1 MAILISITSVN
12 PKMVQIFTLS
22 QLTSF
27 LISTIY
33 DETFQDFLVV
43 LFVCL
48 TYLAVIN
55 IEAITKDVSTRSFQR
70 WNVSL
75 YWIRQWKKNYFA
87 VQEYVKEIDRFYGPI
102 LIITF
107 AKISVHTIVAC
118 YIFIA
123 AVFQN
128 ETVNPL
134 ASIMKTATNIIL
146 VVGPIIAAQKMGK
159 KVIWVKY
166 LKLVYYFHPSFND
179 CCERFQI

>member
-1 MAILISITSVN
+1 MGLSVSMISLGPQTVKIMTSQYMTLYFTSAIYNES
-12 PKMVQIFTLS
+12 
-22 QLTSF
+22 
-27 LISTIY
+27 
-33 DETFQDFLVV
+33 FQDFLMA

-48 TYLAVIN
+48 VHLAAIN
-55 IEAITKDVSTRSFQR
+55 IEAITKDVSIRSFQR
-70 WNVSL
+70 RSVSL

-134 ASIMKTATNIIL
+134 ASIMKTGTNIIL
-146 VVGPIIAAQKMGK
+146 VVGPIIAAQKMRK

>member
-1 MAILISITSVN
+1 
-12 PKMVQIFTLS
+12 MVQIFTLS

-48 TYLAVIN
+48 TYLAAIN

-70 WNVSL
+70 RNVSL

-87 VQEYVKEIDRFYGPI
+87 VQEYVKEVDRFYGPI

-118 YIFIA
+118 YMFIA

-128 ETVNPL
+128 KTENPL
-134 ASIMKTATNIIL
+134 GYIVKTTTNIIL
-146 VVGPIIAAQKMGK
+146 AAGFIVAAQRMEK
-159 KVIWVKY
+159 KVI
-166 LKLVYYFHPSFND
+166 
-179 CCERFQI
+179 QIQ